1 MLLPGWILIALGPW
15 HFGNFRNIFL
25 PNIDE
30 DQIKAYDLSAGPPAG
45 TASYYGKSGP
55 S

>member
-1 MLLPGWILIALGPW
+1 MLLRGRILIALGPW
-15 HFGNFRNIFL
+15 HFRDFRNIFV
-25 PNIDE
+25 PNIGE
-30 DQIKAYDLSAGPPAG
+30 DQIKSNDLSAGPLAG